1 MARQRLPTRSP
12 LQATAGLPQ
21 GRRRRTRRSA
31 SHGVA
36 SPWPRGLLLLI
47 VPHPTACSRW
57 SGGSSSFDE
66 GQRPSPTIP
75 MPWASKGG
83 MHAFTGLGINM
94 RHLFAVRRTL
104 LGIGFVAVLVI
115 GFLAVLRAT
124 TSGPPAKELST
135 GSLPRAAAVPK
146 SPSGDPMVAFLSAA
160 STQLTIPAGLWAVP
174 LAR

>member
-1 MARQRLPTRSP
+1 
-12 LQATAGLPQ
+12 
-21 GRRRRTRRSA
+21 
-31 SHGVA
+31 
-36 SPWPRGLLLLI
+36 
-47 VPHPTACSRW
+47 
-57 SGGSSSFDE
+57 
-66 GQRPSPTIP
+66 

-83 MHAFTGLGINM
+83 MHAVTGSDINM

-146 SPSGDPMVAFLSAA
+146 SPSGDPMVAFLRAA
-160 STQLTIPAGLWAVP
+160 SPQLTTRAGRGAFP
-174 LAR
+174 LPRPRPKRP